1 MPELG
6 DSITELIWKAA
17 HNNKS
22 YGLSE
27 AQVLSETLGVPV
39 KVIMKIVIH
48 AQRTPKGVD
57 WDIIKS
63 RRSN

>member
-1 MPELG
+1 MVELN
-6 DSITELIWKAA
+6 DNITELIWKAA

-22 YGLSE
+22 YGVKE
-27 AQVLSETLGVPV
+27 AEVVSKALGIPLNVIL
-39 KVIMKIVIH
+39 KVINH
-48 AQRTPKGVD
+48 AQRTPKGVE